1 MYTHFDLIRPQTWL
15 PHAILFSEW
24 SIPKNS
30 SSLKSLGQMYRNLVG
45 SIYGRFS
52 IKIVQQELAM
62 VSMFINGSG

>member
-1 MYTHFDLIRPQTWL
+1 LIRPQTWL

-45 SIYGRFS
+45 SIYGRFRGEYLS
-52 IKIVQQELAM
+52 EIDQPETRIGYGFHVY
-62 VSMFINGSG
+62 